1 MSAALKPIPPNNPPV
16 PAVNDAPQLRVL
28 TCGSVDDGKSTLL
41 GRLLY
46 DSQAVMDDQLVALDQ
61 ESRRWGTQGDN
72 RDFALLLDGLGA
84 EREQGITIDVA
95 YRYFSS
101 KRRSFIVADTPGH
114 EQYTRNMATGA
125 STADLAIILIDA
137 RRGVLPQTR
146 RHAFIVAA
154 LGIRHAV
161 LAINKMDLVDFSQA
175 TWQRIADEFT
185 AAARPLG
192 FQSIVPIP
200 ICARDGDNVVAR
212 SVRMPWFHGAPLLE
226 YLETVDV
233 SRPETEHGFAMPVQ
247 LVLRPDSE
255 FRGYAGTVASGVV
268 RVGQPL
274 VALPNGQR
282 ADVARIVTAD
292 GDRAAA
298 EAGRAVTI
306 TLDREI
312 DVARGDVLA
321 AADDAPTA
329 SASVEAELIWMATE
343 PLVAGREFTVRLGTA
358 SAHARVVSIRH
369 AIDIQT
375 YAYRKPASLKLNEIG
390 LVELAFDQPLVT
402 RPYAMDRTLGAMI
415 LVDRLTHQ
423 TVGMA
428 TVQALTDRR
437 KWRPSRRLARYVVDG
452 VVIGAIAGALSSNLA
467 FAALV
472 GGAEMLLRPLLD
484 TLLEAKR

>member
-1 MSAALKPIPPNNPPV
+1 
-16 PAVNDAPQLRVL
+16 
-28 TCGSVDDGKSTLL
+28 
-41 GRLLY
+41 
-46 DSQAVMDDQLVALDQ
+46 
-61 ESRRWGTQGDN
+61 
-72 RDFALLLDGLGA
+72 
-84 EREQGITIDVA
+84 
-95 YRYFSS
+95 
-101 KRRSFIVADTPGH
+101 
-114 EQYTRNMATGA
+114 
-125 STADLAIILIDA
+125 
-137 RRGVLPQTR
+137 
-146 RHAFIVAA
+146 
-154 LGIRHAV
+154 
-161 LAINKMDLVDFSQA
+161 
-175 TWQRIADEFT
+175 
-185 AAARPLG
+185 
-192 FQSIVPIP
+192 
-200 ICARDGDNVVAR
+200 
-212 SVRMPWFHGAPLLE
+212 
-226 YLETVDV
+226 
-233 SRPETEHGFAMPVQ
+233 MPVQ

-343 PLVAGREFTVRLGTA
+343 PLVAGREFAVRLGTA

-390 LVELAFDQPLVT
+390 LVELAFDKPLVT

-428 TVQALTDRR
+428 TVQALIDPP

-452 VVIGAIAGALSSNLA
+452 VVIGAIAGALSSNLL
-467 FAALV
+467 FAALIGV
-472 GGAEMLLRPLLD
+472 AEMLLRPLLD
-484 TLLEAKR
+484 HLLEAKL

>member
-1 MSAALKPIPPNNPPV
+1 MSAALKPISPIEAPERLL
-16 PAVNDAPQLRVL
+16 NDAPQLRVL

-41 GRLLY
+41 GRLLF

-61 ESRRWGTQGDN
+61 ESRRWGTHGDN

-95 YRYFSS
+95 YRYFSTA
-101 KRRSFIVADTPGH
+101 RRSFIIADTPGH

-137 RRGVLPQTR
+137 RRGVLAQTR

-161 LAINKMDLVDFSQA
+161 LAINKMDLVDFSQSV
-175 TWQRIADEFT
+175 WQRIADEFA

-200 ICARDGDNVVAR
+200 ICARDGDNVVTR
-212 SVRMPWFHGAPLLE
+212 SSRMSWFDGAPLLE
-226 YLETVDV
+226 YLEAVDV

-255 FRGYAGTVASGVV
+255 FRGYAGTVTSGVV
-268 RVGQPL
+268 RVGQQ
-274 VALPNGQR
+274 VAALPGGQT
-282 ADVARIVTAD
+282 AKVARIVTAD
-292 GDRAAA
+292 GDRATA

-329 SASVEAELIWMATE
+329 SANIEAELLWMATD
-343 PLVAGREFTVRLGTA
+343 PLVPGREFTVRLGTA
-358 SAHARVVSIRH
+358 SAHARIVSIRH
-369 AIDIQT
+369 AVDIQT

-390 LVELAFDQPLVT
+390 LVEMALDKPLVT
-402 RPYAMDRTLGAMI
+402 RPYATDRTLGAMI
-415 LVDRLTHQ
+415 LIDRLTHQ

-428 TVQALTDRR
+428 TVQALTDRP
-437 KWRPSRRLARYVVDG
+437 KWRPSRRLAIYVVDG
-452 VVIGAIAGALSSNLA
+452 VVIGAVAGALSSNLM

-472 GGAEMLLRPLLD
+472 GVAEMLLRPLLD
-484 TLLEAKR
+484 TLLEAKP

>member
-1 MSAALKPIPPNNPPV
+1 MSAVLKPVPPAETPEPLL
-16 PAVNDAPQLRVL
+16 NDMPQLRVL

-41 GRLLY
+41 GRLLF
-46 DSQAVMDDQLVALDQ
+46 DSQAVMDDQLISLDQ
-61 ESRRWGTQGDN
+61 ESRRWGTHGEN

-95 YRYFSS
+95 YRYFATG
-101 KRRSFIVADTPGH
+101 RRSFIVADTPGH

-137 RRGVLPQTR
+137 RRGVLAQTR

-161 LAINKMDLVDFSQA
+161 LAINKMDLVGFSQA
-175 TWQRIADEFT
+175 IWQRIADEFA

-200 ICARDGDNVVAR
+200 ICARDGDNVVTR
-212 SVRMPWFHGAPLLE
+212 SVRMPWFDGKPLLE

-233 SRPETEHGFAMPVQ
+233 SRPETEQGFAIPVQ

-255 FRGYAGTVASGVV
+255 FRGYAGTVASGAV
-268 RVGQPL
+268 RVGQQ
-274 VALPNGQR
+274 VVSLPGGQR
-282 ADVARIVTAD
+282 AGVARIVTAD

-298 EAGRAVTI
+298 ESSQAVTI

-312 DVARGDVLA
+312 DIARGDVLA
-321 AADDAPTA
+321 AADNAPTV
-329 SASVEAELIWMATE
+329 SASIEAELLWMATE

-358 SAHARVVSIRH
+358 SAHARVVGIRH

-390 LVELAFDQPLVT
+390 LVELAFDKPLVI
-402 RPYAMDRTLGAMI
+402 RPYATDRTLGAMI

-428 TVQALTDRR
+428 TVQALIDRP
-437 KWRPSRRLARYVVDG
+437 KWRRSRRLAIYVVDG
-452 VVIGAIAGALSSNLA
+452 VVIGAVAGALSSNLA
-467 FAALV
+467 FAALI
-472 GGAEMLLRPLLD
+472 GAAQVLLRPMLD
-484 TLLEAKR
+484 SLLEAKP

>member
-46 DSQAVMDDQLVALDQ
+46 DSQAVMDDHLVALDQ
-61 ESRRWGTQGDN
+61 ESRRWGTQGEN

-343 PLVAGREFTVRLGTA
+343 PLVAGREFAVRLGTA

-390 LVELAFDQPLVT
+390 LVELAFDKPLVT

-428 TVQALTDRR
+428 TVQALIDPP

-452 VVIGAIAGALSSNLA
+452 VVIGAIAGALSSNLL
-467 FAALV
+467 FAALIGV
-472 GGAEMLLRPLLD
+472 AEMLLRPLLD
-484 TLLEAKR
+484 HLLEAKL

>member
-1 MSAALKPIPPNNPPV
+1 MSAALKPILPNNPPQPV
-16 PAVNDAPQLRVL
+16 VNDAPQLRVL

-41 GRLLY
+41 GRLLF

-61 ESRRWGTQGDN
+61 ESRRWGTHGEN

-95 YRYFSS
+95 YRYFSTE
-101 KRRSFIVADTPGH
+101 RRSFIIADTPGH

-161 LAINKMDLVDFSQA
+161 LAINKMDLVGFSQPV
-175 TWQRIADEFT
+175 WQRIADEFA

-192 FQSIVPIP
+192 LQSIVPIP
-200 ICARDGDNVVAR
+200 ICARDGDNVVTR
-212 SVRMPWFHGAPLLE
+212 SARMPWFDGAPLLD

-233 SRPETEHGFAMPVQ
+233 SRPETEQGFAMPVQ
-247 LVLRPDSE
+247 LVLRPNSE

-268 RVGQPL
+268 RVGQQL
-274 VALPNGQR
+274 VALPNRQR

-292 GDRAAA
+292 GDRTAA
-298 EAGRAVTI
+298 EAGQAVTI

-321 AADDAPTA
+321 AADHAPVA

-343 PLVAGREFTVRLGTA
+343 PLVAGREYAVRLGTA
-358 SAHARVVSIRH
+358 SAHARVVNIRH

-390 LVELAFDQPLVT
+390 LVELALDKPLVT
-402 RPYAMDRTLGAMI
+402 RPYAEDRTLGAII

-428 TVQALTDRR
+428 MVQALIDRP
-437 KWRPSRRLARYVVDG
+437 KWRPSRRLARAVVDG

-472 GGAEMLLRPLLD
+472 GGAEMVLRPLLD
-484 TLLEAKR
+484 TLLEAKP